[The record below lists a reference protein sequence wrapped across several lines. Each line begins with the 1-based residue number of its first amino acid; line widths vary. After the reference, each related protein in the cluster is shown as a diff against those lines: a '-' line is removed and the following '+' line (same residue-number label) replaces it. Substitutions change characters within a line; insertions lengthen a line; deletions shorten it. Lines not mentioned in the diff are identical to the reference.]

1 MSEKLQRNFSVTLWV
16 LTGVILGLFTLQ
28 GLSGNWITYFL
39 ILPGGPSNF
48 SQVFIGGLIKLA
60 QYHKIMGFAI
70 GGVSV
75 LVLIFAFL
83 RKSTMYVR
91 VFAVL
96 GFVITSLAVIGG
108 YLFFKSEF
116 QDRWALGQ
124 MADAFIGAYA
134 AYFVQLFFMNGTPN
148 LCFIAKGS

>member
-1 MSEKLQRNFSVTLWV
+1 MNEKMQRNFSVTLWV
-16 LTGVILGLFTLQ
+16 LTGVMLGLITLQ

-39 ILPGGPSNF
+39 ILPGGPSNL
-48 SQVFIGGLIKLA
+48 SQVFIGGLVKLA
-60 QYHKIMGFAI
+60 KYHMIMGFAM
-70 GGVSV
+70 GGISV

-83 RKSTMYVR
+83 RKSTIYVR

-96 GFVITSLAVIGG
+96 GFVITVLAVIGG

-124 MADAFIGAYA
+124 MADAFVGAYA
-134 AYFVQLFFMNGTPN
+134 AYFVQLFFMSRTS
-148 LCFIAKGS
+148 FRIKSKGS